1 MQELA
6 DEMVQL
12 KELFFKLKQER
23 DNLQT
28 QLAHSQQQHAI

>member
-23 DNLQT
+23 DNLQH
-28 QLAHSQQQHAI
+28 QLTHSQQQHAI